1 VRAWLEGVLESGRHL
16 TEEAEGYLL
25 GRAMR
30 RETIHRLGMSLWT
43 TPASESPDDDFNER
57 YKVRRGR
64 SYLDDRLVCPV
75 LSPRGDLIGFEAR
88 TWQGDKYITDYRLPE
103 ADWNPFFIGLVPET
117 MEKIWNGGDVWIVEG
132 LFDLTALERVVPK
145 GDVVLATVRAKL
157 SWAHVDFLKRFVR
170 GTVHIAYDNDET
182 GKKQT
187 FGWVD
192 DTGKKRWGAL
202 DSLTRVGVDCR
213 HVPYRGGKD
222 PGEIWDKGG
231 EAALRRAFSH
241 IM

>member
-1 VRAWLEGVLESGRHL
+1 MRAWLEGVLESGRHL

-43 TPASESPDDDFNER
+43 TPANESPDDDFNER

-117 MEKIWNGGDVWIVEG
+117 MEKVWNGGDVWIVEHG
-132 LFDLTALERVVPK
+132 AGHEAQLESALR
-145 GDVVLATVRAKL
+145 
-157 SWAHVDFLKRFVR
+157 
-170 GTVHIAYDNDET
+170 
-182 GKKQT
+182 
-187 FGWVD
+187 VD
-192 DTGKKRWGAL
+192 DTTLPDLELEPVCQAR
-202 DSLTRVGVDCR
+202 RR
-213 HVPYRGGKD
+213 
-222 PGEIWDKGG
+222 
-231 EAALRRAFSH
+231 LRRRREANCHDVHAISRPDRSRRPLVEGR
-241 IM
+241 